1 MPARQL
7 AFTKKNILSAWETAG
22 AIPFNPRRVQKS
34 ETQVDSKDVSH
45 HRPPNSIPTV
55 NRVPKTPRAVSRHTW
70 RAIALV
76 SRNTPSSKKLKEL
89 LAGLSEGFQQ
99 AIADKALEE
108 ESHKQYRELVGKSQ
122 RVKTSDRRKLTAAT
136 VVTTETVLHLREN
149 RERLDAEKAAK
160 QARKLTK
167 ALDSLS
173 LTSQPSKPI
182 PKSKK
187 KVPLTS
193 EDIIPTIRSGEES
206 TDWEDGGDSDGSV
219 YKGPSR
225 ALHGTHSTNTRGIQ
239 EDNTGEA
246 VGIDGRNVQQKIRRS
261 SRRLRSSD

>member
-1 MPARQL
+1 M
-7 AFTKKNILSAWETAG
+7 
-22 AIPFNPRRVQKS
+22 V
-34 ETQVDSKDVSH
+34 TQ
-45 HRPPNSIPTV
+45 
-55 NRVPKTPRAVSRHTW
+55 
-70 RAIALV
+70 
-76 SRNTPSSKKLKEL
+76 NTPSSKKLKEL
-89 LAGLSEGFQQ
+89 LSGLSEGFQQ

-108 ESHKQYRELVGKSQ
+108 ESHKQYLELVGKSQ
-122 RVKTSDRRKLTAAT
+122 QVKTSDRRKLTAGT

-149 RERLDAEKAAK
+149 RERLDAEKAAR

-187 KVPLTS
+187 KVLLSS
-193 EDIIPTIRSGEES
+193 EDIIPTITSGAES

-219 YKGPSR
+219 YKGPSPT
-225 ALHGTHSTNTRGIQ
+225 LHGADGTNTQGME
-239 EDNTGEA
+239 EDNTGKS
-246 VGIDGRNVQQKIRRS
+246 VGIDGRNVRQNIRRS